1 MRVWRRLAANQL
13 PSILRQ
19 WLAAKNP
26 QVLNVATAGEP
37 QAAVNQLVERF
48 FEARPTRLTVS
59 QLLAAATG
67 KNPVL
72 IAGTHAE
79 VDQTLAAAGLPPRPT
94 QFKAKGHAQVWTVA
108 GTTFPLAV
116 ISGRDAA
123 AILALQRGLPH
134 YGSQS
139 WLVFEQGRA
148 IDKGVWPARV
158 PEIKVTRARGTK

>member
-1 MRVWRRLAANQL
+1 MAQAPVAERYPGQHQPQRQQRAQRQRPGGQGRR
-13 PSILRQ
+13 P
-19 WLAAKNP
+19 
-26 QVLNVATAGEP
+26 GH
-37 QAAVNQLVERF
+37 
-48 FEARPTRLTVS
+48 AR
-59 QLLAAATG
+59 
-67 KNPVL
+67 
-72 IAGTHAE
+72 
-79 VDQTLAAAGLPPRPT
+79 AAGLPPRPT